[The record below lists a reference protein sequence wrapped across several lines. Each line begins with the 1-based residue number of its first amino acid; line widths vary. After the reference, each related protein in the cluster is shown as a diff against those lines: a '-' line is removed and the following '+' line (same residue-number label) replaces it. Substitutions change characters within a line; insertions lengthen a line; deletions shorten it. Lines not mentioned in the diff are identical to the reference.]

1 MDPFS
6 IIAGF
11 FLSVGVAVIDT
22 RSIDFFK
29 RKIDNA
35 ISKKSKKTTLVIKQ
49 PTEKFKIKF

>member
-1 MDPFS
+1 MDPLS

-11 FLSVGVAVIDT
+11 VLAMGVAVIDT
-22 RSIDFFK
+22 RSMDFFK

-35 ISKKSKKTTLVIKQ
+35 ISKKAKKTTLVIKQ